1 MKGWRIAIVMKNRL
15 LILCLFS
22 IFGCTARMETQSSTA
37 SDTSATDTR
46 LGQIAAGSIDTV
58 LYRMEAL
65 HNFSSIVDKDTFKI
79 TVYGKSLNDGKFRFQ
94 IVARSGKP
102 ILDETYETTRLL
114 DYSLKANATDI
125 EIEDHIKARIDKF
138 FNEDNFNQ
146 PAISRDA
153 TFDEDYSEREIWD
166 DLVADQTA
174 VGYYYLIGE
183 EDIRRIAFSKK
194 LGKVVM
200 YYNCC

>member
-1 MKGWRIAIVMKNRL
+1 
-15 LILCLFS
+15 
-22 IFGCTARMETQSSTA
+22 
-37 SDTSATDTR
+37 
-46 LGQIAAGSIDTV
+46 
-58 LYRMEAL
+58 MEAL

-94 IVARSGKP
+94 IVASSGKP

-174 VGYYYLIGE
+174 VGFYYLIGE